1 VPVVGD
7 VGATKRAGCRG
18 RAVGT
23 QFAIRFG
30 VLASAFSLI
39 TSNHLMIVLGMWF
52 VGALVVL
59 GGGRARKR

>member
-1 VPVVGD
+1 M
-7 VGATKRAGCRG
+7 
-18 RAVGT
+18 
-23 QFAIRFG
+23 
-30 VLASAFSLI
+30 LASAFSLI